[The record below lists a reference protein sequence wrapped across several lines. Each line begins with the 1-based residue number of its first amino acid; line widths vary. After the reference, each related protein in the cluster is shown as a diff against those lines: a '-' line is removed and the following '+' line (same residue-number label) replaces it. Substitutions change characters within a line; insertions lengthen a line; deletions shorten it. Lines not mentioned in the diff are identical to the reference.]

1 MPISRSRWQR
11 NLAVLF
17 VGALTLV
24 FLGYGVWFSEL
35 APRGSFEVVRVE
47 RHNLRPGVEAFDV
60 DFQHRSGP
68 GGRLFLLYSEPS
80 GISPRIAIN
89 QKREPIESLEG
100 GAFFV
105 MNAGFFTPKWRPT
118 GLLVSGGRVLSP
130 FVREAGAAGSGV
142 LVLRNDTVTLFERD
156 ELKVADYEN
165 ATLAI
170 QAGPRVIEEDGKHG
184 IWSDDGA
191 RANRTVI
198 GRDQRGRL
206 AIAIVLGLHGWSTGP
221 TLFELQSILGPN
233 GIGRRLPDQAFSCA
247 LNLDGGPSTGF
258 ALRQPG
264 FETGYGE
271 TSPVQN
277 VLALRGR
284 RP

>member
-1 MPISRSRWQR
+1 MASSKSRWTR
-11 NLAVLF
+11 NLAVAF
-17 VGALTLV
+17 VGVVTLIL
-24 FLGYGVWFSEL
+24 LGYGVWFSEL
-35 APRGSFEVVRVE
+35 APRGSFKIVHLK
-47 RHNLRPGVEAFDV
+47 RHDLRPGVEAFEI
-60 DFQHRSGP
+60 DFEHHSGP
-68 GGRLFLLYSEPS
+68 GGRLFLLYSDPS
-80 GISPRIAIN
+80 LISPRVAIN
-89 QKREPIESLEG
+89 QNREPIESLET

-118 GLLVSGGRVLSP
+118 GLLVSSQRVLSP

-142 LVLRNDTVTLFERD
+142 LVIRNDTVTLLERD
-156 ELKVADYEN
+156 KLSAADYRD
-165 ATLAI
+165 AALAI
-170 QAGPRVIEEDGKHG
+170 QAGPRVIEEDGKQG

-198 GRDQRGRL
+198 GRDHRGRL

-221 TLFELQSILGPN
+221 TLFELQHILGPE
-233 GIGRRLPDQAFSCA
+233 GIGRRLPDYAFSCA

-258 ALRQPG
+258 ALRAPDV
-264 FETGYGE
+264 EISYGE